1 MVKFAKVPG
10 IYPVDWTNSDGTKVQ
25 KFRVKKSKKGVKLDK
40 LFDSIAE
47 AKKEIEEFY
56 SPARQNQYI
65 AELEAKKR
73 DKNAPILDHLFKTYL
88 ETISVKKS
96 RRTLELETMYF
107 TKTFP
112 ETLIMESSPFGFD
125 DYHIFRKSAERM
137 GTLVRFGS
145 LPQTAISTHTIE
157 QYIYARKNAKI
168 SHSTIRREL
177 STLGDFFARLP
188 QFSKMRRDQM
198 PPNPFNGLVK
208 KSLLEPSPKM
218 RQRRLSE
225 DEEKRIEEALAT
237 RRALRIPL
245 VVSFA
250 VTTGLRQSE
259 MLNIKWQHIDL
270 EKRTLCIPPTDTK
283 NAEIHYV
290 PIPPEVEKLIL
301 AFKAVTPPKDGDSL
315 LIGYTNEG
323 LKSAWDRLIKKAKVT
338 NFHWH
343 DLRHEFISRLAEA
356 GHGLYEVKALSR
368 SKHIKHLEKK
378 INPVRRAQTAERLAK
393 GGRMQD
399 GDYQAVMNHKTA
411 AMTAG
416 YANVSAVELTKNQE
430 MEAMRQQIEKLKNM
444 VQTLT
449 QKKKK
454 NVEKSSGKT

>member
-1 MVKFAKVPG
+1 MVKYAKVPG
-10 IYPVDWTNSDGTKVQ
+10 VYPVDWTNSDGTKVQ
-25 KFRVKKSKKGVKLDK
+25 KFRVKKSKNGVKFDQ
-40 LFDSIAE
+40 LFDDMDK
-47 AKKEIEEFY
+47 AKKGIEEFY
-56 SPARQNQYI
+56 SPARQNEYL

-73 DKNAPILDHLFKTYL
+73 DKNAPTLDGLFKTYL
-88 ETISVKKS
+88 EKISVKKS
-96 RRTLELETMYF
+96 PRTLALETMYF

-112 ETLIMESSPFGFD
+112 ETLIMESSEFGYDF
-125 DYHIFRKSAERM
+125 YVPQRASAKRAGE
-137 GTLVRFGS
+137 LVRFGS
-145 LPQTAISTHTIE
+145 LAQTAVTTHTIE
-157 QYIYARKNAKI
+157 QYIYARKFANIK
-168 SHSTIRREL
+168 HSTIRREL

-188 QFSKMRRDQM
+188 QISIMRRDHM
-198 PPNPFNGLVK
+198 PKNPFDGLVK
-208 KSLLEPSPKM
+208 SSLLDASPKM

-250 VTTGLRQSE
+250 VMTGLRQSE
-259 MLNIKWQHIDL
+259 MLNIKWEHINL
-270 EKRTLCIPPTDTK
+270 EKRTLCIPPSHTK
-283 NAEIHYV
+283 NGEIHYV
-290 PIPPEVEKLIL
+290 PIPQEVESLIL
-301 AFKAVTPPKDGDSL
+301 AFKAINPPKDGESL

-323 LKSAWDRLIKKAKVT
+323 LKSAWDRLLKKAQIT

-378 INPVRRAQTAERLAK
+378 INPVRRAQTAERLAQ
-393 GGRMQD
+393 GGRMQE
-399 GDYQAVMNHKTA
+399 GDLQAVMNHKTA
-411 AMTAG
+411 TMTAG

-430 MEAMRQQIEKLKNM
+430 MEAMRQQIDELKNM

-449 QKKKK
+449 KKVK
-454 NVEKSSGKT
+454 EQ